1 MSNLNNEMLLERFFE
16 EGLEMGLSDKSCSEE
31 FANKKFEE
39 NCKMIRE
46 NLINGI
52 VLEHIATG
60 IPEVIALNSKEM
72 QLALDNLSQRSMRVG
87 S

>member
-1 MSNLNNEMLLERFFE
+1 
-16 EGLEMGLSDKSCSEE
+16 
-31 FANKKFEE
+31 
-39 NCKMIRE
+39 MIRE

-72 QLALDNLSQRSMRVG
+72 QLALDNGPKVNESWELMCESAKHRLGVEIEGNYFLEEIVVG
-87 S
+87 GVARPLH